1 MAWTWSTHLEKM
13 RFVHNQLA
21 RLADSEVGEMLFV
34 GKVPVGPDSV
44 TGVPLIFPVRNK
56 AW

>member
-1 MAWTWSTHLEKM
+1 MAWTWSTHSEKM
-13 RFVHNQLA
+13 RFVHNQLT
-21 RLADSEVGEMLFV
+21 RLADSEVGEMLLV